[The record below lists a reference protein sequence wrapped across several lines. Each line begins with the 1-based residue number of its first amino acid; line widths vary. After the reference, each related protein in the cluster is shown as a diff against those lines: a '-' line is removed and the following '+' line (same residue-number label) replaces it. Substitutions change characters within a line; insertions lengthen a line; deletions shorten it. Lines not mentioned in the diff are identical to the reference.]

1 MKKKLTNMDIIDL
14 LDRANNILGYYNM
27 RGDYRRKL
35 DVNDYNVIVVLKDGT
50 ISEVI
55 AECKT
60 LRETYMVLTGIIEGA
75 VRLRDRI
82 ADSL

>member
-1 MKKKLTNMDIIDL
+1 MKKKLTNMDIIEL
-14 LDRANNILGYYNM
+14 LDRANNILGYYNLK
-27 RGDYRRKL
+27 GDYTLKL
-35 DVNDYNVIVVLKDGT
+35 DADDYNVVIVRREGSIK
-50 ISEVI
+50 EVV

-82 ADSL
+82 TNSL